1 MQLDQQDI
9 VIVTSKKEN
18 TSLTAS
24 ALSHV
29 SGVDRCS
36 SNCLPNI
43 ANPVDLFNDMY
54 HESQNGSQLTTSAAP
69 DINIQ
74 TEGNINFVPKL
85 ATIVKKTPMTALETL
100 FEIKLDDGSELN
112 HKPGQFVEV
121 SVFGIGEAPI
131 SLSSSPTKKGTFE
144 ICVRKLGNVTT
155 RLHKLN
161 EGDKV
166 GIRGP
171 FGNGFDVD
179 SLKNKDLLFIAG
191 GLGNCSS
198 SLTIQLCAWITGKIT
213 EKSFYFTDARNLRS
227 CFSAKKWLR
236 WHQEMMLS

>member
-1 MQLDQQDI
+1 MKCK
-9 VIVTSKKEN
+9 TAAAKSK
-18 TSLTAS
+18 L
-24 ALSHV
+24 
-29 SGVDRCS
+29 
-36 SNCLPNI
+36 
-43 ANPVDLFNDMY
+43 
-54 HESQNGSQLTTSAAP
+54 SAAP
-69 DINIQ
+69 EINIQ

-100 FEIKLDDGSELN
+100 FEIKLDDGSDLN

-121 SVFGIGEAPI
+121 SAFGIGEAPI

-179 SLKNKDLLFIAG
+179 SLEEQRSLVHCRRFR
-191 GLGNCSS
+191 NCSPYDRCS
-198 SLTIQLCAWITGKIT
+198 IMCWITGKIM
-213 EKSFYFTDARNLRS
+213 EKSICFMDARNQRS
-227 CFSAKKWLR
+227 CFLAKK
-236 WHQEMMLS
+236 